1 MSDSPDD
8 PRRLRRSPR
17 WLKDPT
23 TVGSDPDYRF
33 TLANERTFLAWIRTA
48 LALAAG
54 GLGALTIL
62 DDFRGEKVLGIG
74 LLVLSF
80 LTATTSYRRWSLS
93 EQAIRKN
100 EPLPHSRLPLVMAVG
115 VAVVALIAAI
125 AFVWSAR

>member
-1 MSDSPDD
+1 M
-8 PRRLRRSPR
+8 
-17 WLKDPT
+17 
-23 TVGSDPDYRF
+23 
-33 TLANERTFLAWIRTA
+33 
-48 LALAAG
+48 
-54 GLGALTIL
+54 
-62 DDFRGEKVLGIG
+62 GIG

-100 EPLPHSRLPLVMAVG
+100 EPLPRSRLPLVMAVG

>member
-1 MSDSPDD
+1 MSDSTDD
-8 PRRLRRSPR
+8 SRRPRRSAR

-23 TVGSDPDYRF
+23 TIGSDPDYRF

-54 GLGALTIL
+54 GLGVLTIL
-62 DDFRGEKVLGIG
+62 DDFSGEKVLGIG

-93 EQAIRKN
+93 EQAIRQN
-100 EPLPHSRLPLVMAVG
+100 EPLPRSRLPLVMAIG

-125 AFVWSAR
+125 GFAWSAR